1 MGCRQAR
8 WFVVGS
14 SVFFL
19 TSVPVPDLV
28 HWAFEESHECL
39 GSDLVNR
46 ERIQVWGRGHC
57 PSAIANKSESGSHC
71 DGHPPSTGLC
81 QFGGLIGCVWSFPRS
96 SSPTPRVL
104 QRVPRVSPGCEEP
117 DLEDGSFSSTLG
129 RLLCVACCALVPRA
143 VPLSQLL
150 VDTPVPVDNVC
161 RPRVGSWTLGL
172 LLWQV
177 ASVHRVAR
185 PECS

>member
-1 MGCRQAR
+1 MEVPSSFLHPSLCRISFTER
-8 WFVVGS
+8 LKS
-14 SVFFL
+14 LMSVWVLIWYTVKGFR
-19 TSVPVPDLV
+19 
-28 HWAFEESHECL
+28 C
-39 GSDLVNR
+39 G
-46 ERIQVWGRGHC
+46 GGGHF

-71 DGHPPSTGLC
+71 DGHPPSTGLRP
-81 QFGGLIGCVWSFPRS
+81 FGGLIGRVWSFPRS

-129 RLLCVACCALVPRA
+129 RLLCVACCALVTRA

-185 PECS
+185 PEVL